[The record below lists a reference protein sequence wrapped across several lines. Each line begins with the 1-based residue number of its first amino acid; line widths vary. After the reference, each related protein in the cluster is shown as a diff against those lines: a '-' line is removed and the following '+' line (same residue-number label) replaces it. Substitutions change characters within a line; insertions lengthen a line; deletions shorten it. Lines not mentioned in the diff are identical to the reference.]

1 MNVRHTIK
9 KNMIKKPI
17 GTTIPRIRPSPKI
30 AIMVIA
36 MKKMKKMRGKLI
48 VRGATLGYKR
58 THFGA
63 DTTVFTCE

>member
-17 GTTIPRIRPSPKI
+17 GNTIPRIRPSPKI

-36 MKKMKKMRGKLI
+36 MKKMKKMKYYQVSRKMKYYQDL
-48 VRGATLGYKR
+48 
-58 THFGA
+58 
-63 DTTVFTCE
+63 